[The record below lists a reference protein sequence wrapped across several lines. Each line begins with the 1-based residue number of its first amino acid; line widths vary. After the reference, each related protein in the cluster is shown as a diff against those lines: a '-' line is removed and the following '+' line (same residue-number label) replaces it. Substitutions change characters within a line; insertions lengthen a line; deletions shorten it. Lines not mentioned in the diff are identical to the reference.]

1 MPGTRLTADDWTRAA
16 LVDGF
21 DGLEPALLAHA
32 DDPVVAPDVVPE
44 VSNRG
49 RKSTA
54 ALDHLLRQLVRRDDP
69 PRH

>member
-16 LVDGF
+16 LVDEF

-49 RKSTA
+49 RKSNGRARSPAATA
-54 ALDHLLRQLVRRDDP
+54 RP
-69 PRH
+69 TG